1 MNAMITDDRAL
12 LVDRRL
18 LAELPDLQVGD
29 PVDVLVGEDVL
40 GFFVAGW
47 IESFPTHYPDE
58 GFFAVADL
66 GHLERSL
73 GEAPWDVLAR
83 LRPDV
88 RAGEL
93 VGGLRELGFRVIQ
106 AFDARELLASARNDA
121 TRIGTFGILTAGFVI
136 SVLLTVA
143 SLTAYALISFRRQLP
158 EFGILRAMGLSR
170 RQMVALIM
178 FEHGF
183 LVLFGTAAGTA
194 LGIVTGA
201 LFTPFMQLD
210 GGRVGRTPPFVAIT
224 AWDDLGKL
232 FIVLGVALALVL
244 AVTMRRLWGIRTH
257 AAIKFG
263 DE

>member
-1 MNAMITDDRAL
+1 MYW
-12 LVDRRL
+12 
-18 LAELPDLQVGD
+18 
-29 PVDVLVGEDVL
+29 

-73 GEAPWDVLAR
+73 GESPWNVLAR

-88 RAGEL
+88 GAGEL

-143 SLTAYALISFRRQLP
+143 SLTAYALISFP
-158 EFGILRAMGLSR
+158 PPAPGIRDSARHGSFAA
-170 RQMVALIM
+170 QMVALIM

-183 LVLFGTAAGTA
+183 LVLFGDGGRHRTGDRDGRAVHSLHAARW
-194 LGIVTGA
+194 
-201 LFTPFMQLD
+201 
-210 GGRVGRTPPFVAIT
+210 GRVGRTP
-224 AWDDLGKL
+224 
-232 FIVLGVALALVL
+232 
-244 AVTMRRLWGIRTH
+244 RLWRLRRGMTSASCSLCSASRSRWCWP
-257 AAIKFG
+257 
-263 DE
+263 